1 MIMATMS
8 AALSRLPN
16 TLQLN
21 EAQEE
26 TLIELMLDHRPV
38 TTPVPRPNAL

>member
-8 AALSRLPN
+8 AVLSRLPN

-26 TLIELMLDHRPV
+26 TIYELLLDHRPGAV
-38 TTPVPRPNAL
+38 PVSHASAL